1 MGYAPAGQNLSVDSC
16 YPDQKSSM
24 KKITFITVLTKPV
37 QTCSLPLT
45 AMQQLQKVHGR
56 EQ

>member
-24 KKITFITVLTKPV
+24 KKNYLHYR
-37 QTCSLPLT
+37 SN
-45 AMQQLQKVHGR
+45 
-56 EQ
+56 